1 MVKRENVMRSH
12 YKTKMSWE
20 SDSKNNKTY
29 EDLGVTR
36 QRNKIP
42 DLFRAHFEKKNPDE
56 RVNSEK

>member
-1 MVKRENVMRSH
+1 MRSH